1 MAIPASVLE
10 DWEALTDEDR
20 QKAQS
25 YIQILLQQR
34 RDAHQ
39 EEDRPAFPLG
49 VWNGGLLYMSEDFN
63 DTPEGFEDYT

>member
-10 DWEALTDEDR
+10 DCEALTDEDR

-25 YIQILLQQR
+25 YIRILLQQR